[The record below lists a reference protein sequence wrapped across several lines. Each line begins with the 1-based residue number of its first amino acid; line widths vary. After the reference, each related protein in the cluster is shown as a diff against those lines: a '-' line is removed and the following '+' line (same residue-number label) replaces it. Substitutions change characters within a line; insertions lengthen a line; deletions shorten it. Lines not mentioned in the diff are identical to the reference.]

1 MTDDDWRAKAPEV
14 LAANKYMVLSTADA
28 SGAPW
33 ASPVYFAY
41 DGLERFWWVSRP
53 TSEHSRNIAER
64 ADVAVV
70 VYDSTVAIGKG
81 IAVYAR
87 GTAELVA
94 EADIEN
100 EIAYFSA
107 RSVEHGIGE
116 WTAADVRDPKELR
129 LYRATVT
136 GRWIKPADGGPD
148 RRIELP

>member
-1 MTDDDWRAKAPEV
+1 MNDDDWRAKAPEV
-14 LAANKYMVLSTADA
+14 VASNKYMVLSTADA
-28 SGAPW
+28 NGSPW
-33 ASPVYFAY
+33 VSPVYFAH

-53 TSEHSRNIAER
+53 TTDHSRNLAER
-64 ADVAVV
+64 SEVAWVI
-70 VYDSTVAIGKG
+70 YDSTVAIGKG
-81 IAVYAR
+81 VAVYAR
-87 GTAELVA
+87 ATAERVA
-94 EADIEN
+94 EVDVEA

-148 RRIELP
+148 RRIQLT

>member
-1 MTDDDWRAKAPEV
+1 MNDDDWRAKAPEV
-14 LAANKYMVLSTADA
+14 VASNKYMVLSTADA
-28 SGAPW
+28 NGSPW
-33 ASPVYFAY
+33 VSPVYFAH

-53 TSEHSRNIAER
+53 TTDHSSNLAER
-64 ADVAVV
+64 SEVALVI
-70 VYDSTVAIGKG
+70 YDSTVAIGKG
-81 IAVYAR
+81 VAVYAR
-87 GTAELVA
+87 ATAERVA
-94 EADIEN
+94 EVDVEA

-148 RRIELP
+148 RRIQLT